1 MATQDISLAAAQEK
15 VIRQMLD
22 KWQKQG
28 KIKSDAEYD
37 LLLSQYMALI
47 AAGTPIM
54 DITAV
59 SDTIDADRITEFF
72 EGFEVDIMSAYA
84 AINMIGETINKHKM
98 LNQSVL
104 NTVEL
109 DLKTM
114 NDKLDE
120 YEAMLGVNGAQGL
133 YIQRFRDGNSFADW
147 STDFTDRDG
156 STLAPAYECSMDVEL
171 EAMQLPLVSWS
182 NQLIGPSGVHLASI
196 KIGTQVGSGFIALK
210 NPEHGVEKAI
220 DESMETFWSESILT
234 DAPFQ
239 VGYVEPDTGLTLK
252 NGAICELVISFDYM
266 TQITQISL
274 TPFTEYP
281 MRMEAILYYDE
292 ELGVWEPLIEAQQE
306 ATNDYFFSSTL
317 SYEFPEIVTR
327 KLKIILNQIHYTKED
342 LIVSTKDERNK
353 VLWMKTTAE
362 TDVPDRYI
370 NKALYQNRAEEYP
383 QWMSFL
389 SRIKKQHMDLETFIE
404 KFNEDSNY
412 TLSKYKYD
420 YGLYNISVYR
430 NEYQDRGI
438 YVSKPLPA
446 TGVTKAVRISTD
458 EYHPVIGG
466 QTITDIEY
474 EVSDGRS
481 WYPILPDNKSHIDC
495 ELLIP
500 TTTVAGY
507 TQCSLR
513 FKNIG
518 EVFVRKNGLKLTGG
532 YSVSSGVVSID
543 GYDKSAVYTAEYTPD
558 TGAQTVDFL
567 SKIPRVDGKLD
578 LSQMQRSVEQFAG
591 TDSDG
596 YITLDY
602 TPFIDRER
610 LAALAADPTWDPT
623 YVQSAYFPINVHVV
637 DAGGQ
642 HIDQLLNSGDSR
654 ATYLTN
660 VTNYYD
666 PDNTSNLAT
675 FNSTTLNY
683 QYQVFGDKIQFN
695 TPLPENTR
703 IVVEYPFLVSD
714 LKVRA
719 IMRRNSHLY
728 QGITPMLNEYIV
740 SFETLS

>member
-37 LLLSQYMALI
+37 LLLGQYMKMI
-47 AAGTPIM
+47 EAGTPIM
-54 DITAV
+54 NITAV
-59 SDTIDADRITEFF
+59 SDVIDADRLTEFF
-72 EGFEVDIMSAYA
+72 EGFEIDVMSAYTA
-84 AINMIGETINKHKM
+84 VNMIGETINKHKM

-114 NDKLDE
+114 DDKLDE

-133 YIQRFRDGNSFADW
+133 YIQRFRDSNSFADW
-147 STDFTDRDG
+147 SNDFKDRDG
-156 STLAPAYECSMDVEL
+156 NTLAPAYACSLDVEL
-171 EAMQLPLVSWS
+171 EAMQLPLVSWN

-196 KIGTQVGSGFIALK
+196 KIDTQIGSGFITLK

-239 VGYVEPDTGLTLK
+239 VDYTEPDSGLRVK

-266 TQITQISL
+266 TQMTQISL

-281 MRMEAILYYDE
+281 MRMEGILYYDE
-292 ELGVWEPLIEAQQE
+292 ELRVWEPLIEPQQE
-306 ATNDYFFSSTL
+306 TGPEYFSSTI
-317 SYEFPEIVTR
+317 SYEFPEITTR

-353 VLWMKTTAE
+353 ALWMKTTAD
-362 TDVPDRYI
+362 TDVPSRYI

-383 QWMSFL
+383 EWMSFL
-389 SRIKKQHMDLETFIE
+389 SRIKKQHTDLETFMKE
-404 KFNEDSNY
+404 FNADENY

-446 TGVTKAVRISTD
+446 VGVTKAVRISTK
-458 EYHPVIGG
+458 EYHPIVGA
-466 QTITDIEY
+466 QAVTDIEY

-481 WYPILPDNKSHIDC
+481 WYPILPDNKSVIDC

-500 TTTVAGY
+500 AGTVAGY
-507 TQCSLR
+507 TQCKLR
-513 FKNIG
+513 FKNTSD
-518 EVFVRKNGLKLTGG
+518 VSVRKNGLKLTAG
-532 YSVSSGVVSID
+532 YTVNMGTVSIE

-558 TGAQTVDFL
+558 ISAQTVDFL

-591 TDSDG
+591 TDSNG
-596 YITLDY
+596 YISLRY
-602 TPFIDRER
+602 TPFVDRER
-610 LAALAADPTWDPT
+610 LAALAADSTWDPT
-623 YVQSAYFPINVHVV
+623 YVQSSYFPINVHVV

-642 HIDQLLNSGDSR
+642 HIDQLLNSSDHR

-660 VTNYYD
+660 VTDYYD
-666 PDNTSNLAT
+666 PDHISKLAT
-675 FNSTTLNY
+675 FEASALNY

-695 TPLPENTR
+695 TALPKNAR